1 MFFFIGSI
9 ALSLYSLYSKMSTE
23 DYLMWFAALIFFS
36 FLLE

>member
-1 MFFFIGSI
+1 MFFFISSI

-36 FLLE
+36 FLLG